1 MFIGNF
7 EWVDLESQQ
16 LRKTIHGAKLEFPGS
31 GNFISSFG
39 RTFLLLLKHLKVL
52 LMAGLVGDVQK
63 PGQKTAARL
72 RAASLA
78 KKSANQ
84 RVTISNPHTVNN
96 QVNSAN
102 L

>member
-1 MFIGNF
+1 
-7 EWVDLESQQ
+7 
-16 LRKTIHGAKLEFPGS
+16 
-31 GNFISSFG
+31 
-39 RTFLLLLKHLKVL
+39 
-52 LMAGLVGDVQK
+52 MAGLVGDVQK
-63 PGQKTAARL
+63 LGQKTAARS

-84 RVTISNPHTVNN
+84 RVTISNPHNENN